1 MMREELEELIF
12 YEDYDPR
19 EQTIMEL
26 ETMYDKYEFKDYQRT
41 KEVSKWML

>member
-19 EQTIMEL
+19 EPTLMEL
-26 ETMYDKYEFKDYQRT
+26 ETMYSKYEFKDYQEWRN
-41 KEVSKWML
+41 LNGC